1 MTSCKSPAGSP
12 TLVSPLRYISYKVVI
27 VPSIQIVYVILA
39 RKPILTQNKTGR
51 KSLQRWSLNNYS
63 IAMGGLSTKDQNR
76 KCLTVKSIR
85 RFILIWF
92 TFLFLSQSVIARNWY
107 VAANGSDTG
116 NGSEQDPFLSIEKA
130 GPVCRFRYSGNIQ
143 EFKRSIIKRSGY

>member
-1 MTSCKSPAGSP
+1 
-12 TLVSPLRYISYKVVI
+12 
-27 VPSIQIVYVILA
+27 
-39 RKPILTQNKTGR
+39 
-51 KSLQRWSLNNYS
+51 
-63 IAMGGLSTKDQNR
+63 MGGLSTKDQNR

-92 TFLFLSQSVIARNWY
+92 TFLFMSQSVIARNWY